1 MGHEISFF
9 RIDILAVIPP
19 DTQGE
24 ILYTPDPPKGLLIT
38 KGGKVWQS
46 RRYMKK

>member
-1 MGHEISFF
+1 MAHEISFF
-9 RIDILAVIPP
+9 RIDISVVIPP
-19 DTQGE
+19 DKQGE

-38 KGGKVWQS
+38 KGGKVWRR